1 MYSTYEREERA
12 YIALIFEF
20 ALEALFYKI
29 PYFFLWEKTE
39 DLESVKDLLKNWT
52 TEHNVVKVLFTFVN
66 KNNQYFQYFDYI
78 FRYEY
83 L

>member
-1 MYSTYEREERA
+1 MREKRE
-12 YIALIFEF
+12 LI
-20 ALEALFYKI
+20 LPLFSNLHLKHYFTKYLI
-29 PYFFLWEKTE
+29 FFLWEKTE

>member
-29 PYFFLWEKTE
+29 PYFFSLG
-39 DLESVKDLLKNWT
+39 KN
-52 TEHNVVKVLFTFVN
+52 
-66 KNNQYFQYFDYI
+66 
-78 FRYEY
+78 
-83 L
+83 